1 MYRVI
6 GADQREYGPVSPEN
20 VQAWI
25 VQGRLTASS
34 LVQPEGTS
42 GWKPLSDFPEFG
54 SALAQAAAAGP
65 SASITNPAPAR
76 TQNGLALAS
85 LILGCV
91 SLVRYKPLA
100 VVGLILGIVA
110 LGQTRS
116 DPHKGERSLAIAG
129 VAVSAAAVTLFGL
142 LAGFSGFRHLVQKLF
157 G

>member
-1 MYRVI
+1 MYRVM
-6 GADQREYGPVSPEN
+6 GADQREYGSVSPEN

-42 GWKPLSDFPEFG
+42 DFPEFG
-54 SALAQAAAAGP
+54 STLAQVAAAAPG
-65 SASITNPAPAR
+65 ASITNPAPAR

-100 VVGLILGIVA
+100 IVGLILGIVA

-129 VAVSAAAVTLFGL
+129 VAVSAAAVALFGL